1 MPNPTLATTPPP
13 TASPAAP
20 DVTGVE
26 SVTTGS
32 FDIASLLPVLVVAGL
47 AIGWIVFLGR
57 FIVRMPAIAP
67 GPRVRSIDGLRG
79 LLHVML
85 ITFAIYLLSPMI
97 VGSLMASRGSDGT
110 LQLDDRQRVLAMMWV
125 YALTLLGAR
134 VAWLAR
140 VGGRRPGSGRG
151 MTIDAGVSV
160 GLLPMMGPRDLRAVL
175 LWSIIA
181 IPSTYFMSVASVQL
195 WKAIAIDH
203 APAHD
208 LLQLMGRSGV
218 SPELIGAILSAAVL
232 APIVEEVLFRGLLQT
247 AVASL
252 ATALFLRPSSSGQRV
267 SAATTFGGVS
277 RAGWVGILLSSFLF
291 ASIHAWWTMPAIF
304 VLSIVMGWSY
314 ERSGRLWVPIG
325 VHVLFNSIS
334 TLIYLLTALR

>member
-1 MPNPTLATTPPP
+1 MPNPFLATTPPV
-13 TASPAAP
+13 TALSGSP
-20 DVTGVE
+20 DVAGVK
-26 SVTTGS
+26 SVTTAS
-32 FDIASLLPVLVVAGL
+32 FDIAALVPVLVVAGL
-47 AIGWIVFLGR
+47 GIGWIVFLGR
-57 FIVRMPAIAP
+57 FIVRMPKIAS
-67 GPRVRSIDGLRG
+67 GPRVRSVEGLRG

-85 ITFAIYLLSPMI
+85 ISFAIYLLSPFI
-97 VGSLMASRGSDGT
+97 VGSLMASPGSDGT

-125 YALTLLGAR
+125 YALTLLGVR

-140 VGGRRPGSGRG
+140 VGGRRPGAERG
-151 MTIDAGVSV
+151 LTIDSGVSV
-160 GLLPMMGPRDLRAVL
+160 GLMPMMGPRDLRAVL

-181 IPSTYFMSVASVQL
+181 IPATYLISVASVRL
-195 WKAIAIDH
+195 WKAMAIDH

-232 APIVEEVLFRGLLQT
+232 APVVEEVLFRGLLQT

-252 ATALFLRPSSSGQRV
+252 ATALFLRPSSSDPRLSV
-267 SAATTFGGVS
+267 PSTFGGVS
-277 RAGWVGILLSSFLF
+277 RAGWVGIVMSSLLF

>member
-1 MPNPTLATTPPP
+1 MPSLLLATTPTI
-13 TASPAAP
+13 TAPSVTADANMVNDVTAASFEPAAL
-20 DVTGVE
+20 V
-26 SVTTGS
+26 
-32 FDIASLLPVLVVAGL
+32 PVVVVAGFAL
-47 AIGWIVFLGR
+47 AWVVFLGR
-57 FIVRMPAIAP
+57 FIIRVPAIVP

-85 ITFAIYLLSPMI
+85 ITFGIYLLSPMI
-97 VGSLMASRGSDGT
+97 VGSMMASPGSDGT

-134 VAWLAR
+134 VAWFAR
-140 VGGRRPGSGRG
+140 VGGRRSGAERG
-151 MTIDAGVSV
+151 MRVDSGVSL
-160 GLLPMMGPRDLRAVL
+160 GLLPSMGPRDLRGIL

-181 IPSTYFMSVASVQL
+181 IPSTYLMSVASVQL
-195 WKAIAIDH
+195 WKAIAVEH

-232 APIVEEVLFRGLLQT
+232 APVVEEVLFRGLLQT

-252 ATALFLRPSSSGQRV
+252 ATALFLKPNA
-267 SAATTFGGVS
+267 SAKTTVGPRHFAGVS
-277 RAGWVGILLSSFLF
+277 RAGWVGIVLSSLLF

-304 VLSIVMGWSY
+304 LLSLVMGWSY
-314 ERSGRLWVPIG
+314 ERTGRLWVPIG
-325 VHVLFNSIS
+325 VHVVFNSIS